1 MQLEKQKET
10 QKEAEKK
17 KQEIELNEKI
27 SEKERED
34 LLMEVRLTQEA
45 LREMKRQ
52 QRVSISNESS
62 QQPLMTIR
70 NKSRK
75 HSSSPLSLS
84 MSESSCKS
92 EDKNWTGVKS
102 LNFMMKGEKVKV
114 EVKLY
119 YISWKKYPLF
129 ISTLSNIPIRNPM
142 EMTPSTI
149 MVPIM

>member
-84 MSESSCKS
+84 ISESSCKS
-92 EDKNWTGVKS
+92 EDKNWTGVKTY
-102 LNFMMKGEKVKV
+102 LRKQ
-114 EVKLY
+114 KLG
-119 YISWKKYPLF
+119 
-129 ISTLSNIPIRNPM
+129 
-142 EMTPSTI
+142 TI
-149 MVPIM
+149 MVKVQFGLKFMSIFMVTYLPTILSHDGCDNTMANI